1 MDKADVAVCLAT
13 IGVVGSALLVSAE
26 RLHKGPMTFIERHL
40 GFSPDNGGG
49 SIEILVAVAI
59 VGTVIAAT
67 FRWATK

>member
-40 GFSPDNGGG
+40 GFSPDDGDG
-49 SIEILVAVAI
+49 SMEILIAVVLVAI
-59 VGTVIAAT
+59 AT
-67 FRWATK
+67 MIGLRLATK